1 MANLPEFLSRL
12 QKVRK
17 TGKNSWMG
25 CCPAHGDKNPS
36 MTVSEGTDGRVLVHC
51 FSHECSIDDITAAV
65 GMEVK
70 DLMPENL
77 GYHRSKPLAMAVNPR
92 DALFAIRDDMQVM
105 LVMANMV
112 KRGEV
117 LTDIDTS
124 LLAKL
129 IRRLDMTMVL
139 TGGVV

>member
-17 TGKNSWMG
+17 SGKNNWLA

-36 MTVSEGTDGRVLVHC
+36 MTVSEGSDGRILVHC
-51 FSHECSIDDITAAV
+51 FAHECGIDDIVSAV

-77 GYHRSKPLAMAVNPR
+77 GYHKIKPLAMAVNPR
-92 DALFAIRDDMQVM
+92 DALHAIRDDMTVL
-105 LVMANMV
+105 LVMAKMV
-112 KRGEV
+112 QRGEEINT
-117 LTDIDTS
+117 L

-129 IRRLDMTMVL
+129 ISRLNMTIAL
-139 TGGVV
+139 TGGH

>member
-17 TGKNSWMG
+17 TGKDSWLA

-36 MTVSEGTDGRVLVHC
+36 MTVSEGSDGRVLAHC
-51 FSHECSIDDITAAV
+51 FSHGCGIDDIVASV

-77 GYHRSKPLAMAVNPR
+77 GYHRIKPLAMSVNPR
-92 DALFAIRDDMQVM
+92 DALHAIRDDMTVL
-105 LVMANMV
+105 LVMAKMV
-112 KRGEV
+112 QNGE
-117 LTDIDTS
+117 DINTL

-129 IRRLDMTMVL
+129 IGRLEMTISL
-139 TGGVV
+139 TGGH